1 MSDKEILRE
10 SIIGSR
16 TLSNFLLTSVL
27 ILSGLSFFLVGISS
41 YFQKQFFPFT
51 DTKQIIFVPQG
62 LLMVFYGSLGCIIG
76 TYIFLNILWD
86 IGSGYNEFSKK
97 DALIRIVRR
106 GFPGKN
112 GLIFLSYS
120 LDSVKKIKVIFKQGL
135 NPRNNII
142 LVLRDKREIPLYP
155 SQNYRN
161 ITDVETKAISLSEF
175 LDVPLEN
182 ESQFN

>member
-1 MSDKEILRE
+1 MSEQEILRE
-10 SIIGSR
+10 PILGSR
-16 TLSNFLLTSVL
+16 TLSNILLTSVL
-27 ILSGLSFFLVGISS
+27 LLSGVSFFLVGLSS
-41 YFQKQFFPFT
+41 YFHRQLFPFT
-51 DTKQIIFVPQG
+51 DTQQIIFVPQG

-76 TYIFLNILWD
+76 TYILLNIVWD

-120 LDSVKKIKVIFKQGL
+120 LDSVKKIKVMFKQGL

-155 SQNYRN
+155 SQTYRN
-161 ITDVETKAISLSEF
+161 ILDVETQAIHLSEF